1 LIGELHRLG
10 IGAGDTVI
18 AHTSF
23 ARFEGFRGGI
33 SEAIQVLQ
41 AAVGERGNLVL
52 PTLPFSGSAYEYVH
66 AGRITDVARTPSHM
80 GLLTEIFRRL
90 PGVRRS
96 IHPTHPVA
104 VRGEGAEELIKD
116 HHQSLTPCGRGSPF
130 HRLLEN
136 GGKILLAGVDVRS
149 MTFFHY
155 MEEVLEPSMP
165 FSPFTT
171 EWFDLQTRGADGQLY
186 PTRTRLYDP
195 VISSR
200 RDVRLMVDPLR
211 RAGFWKKERWAA
223 CR

>member
-1 LIGELHRLG
+1 
-10 IGAGDTVI
+10 
-18 AHTSF
+18 
-23 ARFEGFRGGI
+23 
-33 SEAIQVLQ
+33 
-41 AAVGERGNLVL
+41 
-52 PTLPFSGSAYEYVH
+52 
-66 AGRITDVARTPSHM
+66 
-80 GLLTEIFRRL
+80 
-90 PGVRRS
+90 
-96 IHPTHPVA
+96 
-104 VRGEGAEELIKD
+104 
-116 HHQSLTPCGRGSPF
+116 
-130 HRLLEN
+130 
-136 GGKILLAGVDVRS
+136 LLAGVDVRS